1 MWHPSRFIYKHTES
15 TLTATNINRSGENNI
30 FTISGAIP
38 LANGT
43 GDKGKETGGCSHVW
57 RMGQYKYRRRLL
69 GAFTNPPP
77 PGEYSNLMS
86 KEVTQAFGRLNLCS
100 SSSRP
105 APEKNR
111 RIEKNTSINL
121 GRSRSKS
128 RKYHPIFRLTHR
140 RIAQR
145 ADSSGRNFIAVSLKH
160 RQEAVLRSHRRHTEA
175 MRDRSPA
182 KPWVSMWCSRCHV
195 RFWISCTAVQ
205 NRVGIGRE
213 E

>member
-1 MWHPSRFIYKHTES
+1 
-15 TLTATNINRSGENNI
+15 
-30 FTISGAIP
+30 
-38 LANGT
+38 
-43 GDKGKETGGCSHVW
+43 
-57 RMGQYKYRRRLL
+57 MGQYKYRRRLL

-77 PGEYSNLMS
+77 PGEYSSLMS
-86 KEVTQAFGRLNLCS
+86 REVTLAFGRLNLCGS
-100 SSSRP
+100 NSRP
-105 APEKNR
+105 TLRKNW
-111 RIEKNTSINL
+111 RIAKDLSTKS

-128 RKYHPIFRLTHR
+128 KKYHTIVRLTHR
-140 RIAQR
+140 RIVQR
-145 ADSSGRNFIAVSLKH
+145 ADNSGRNLTAMSLKH
-160 RQEAVLRSHRRHTEA
+160 RQEAALRSHRRHTEA